1 MPDDVAITSVPLYTH
16 TDRIARG
23 LAARGIGPTDPITP
37 EDLYPFDQW
46 HYHGAAAVQDAA
58 ARLGLGPAS
67 RVLEIGSG
75 VGGPAR
81 CLAHTTGCQVTA
93 LELQPELNAIATDL
107 TRRCGLSGHI
117 THLCGDALQVPLPD
131 AAFDAV
137 VSWLA
142 ILHIPDRPRLCAH
155 IAGALHPG
163 GICTI
168 EDLTM
173 RAPFSAADLH
183 DLRRDVFGVS
193 VTSIDDYIADLRA
206 AGLIDIVAEDLTE
219 DWAPFAIGRWHAWRA
234 DRDIH
239 VRAQGEG
246 AYAAQERFYA
256 VIAQLYAS
264 GSLGGV
270 RLTARAPG

>member
-1 MPDDVAITSVPLYTH
+1 MPNDATITTVPLYTH
-16 TDRIARG
+16 TDRIACG

-37 EDLYPFDQW
+37 QDLYPLDQW
-46 HYHGAAAVQDAA
+46 HYHGATAVQDAA
-58 ARLGLGPAS
+58 TRLGLGPSS
-67 RVLEIGSG
+67 RVLEIGAG

-93 LELQPELNAIATDL
+93 LELQPELNAIGTDL
-107 TRRCGLSGHI
+107 TRRCGLAGQV
-117 THLCGDALQVPLPD
+117 THLCGDALQVELPA

-142 ILHIPDRPRLCAH
+142 ILHIPDRPRLCTRVAR
-155 IAGALHPG
+155 ALRPG
-163 GICTI
+163 GTCAI

-183 DLRRDVFGVS
+183 DLRQDVFGVS
-193 VTSIDDYIADLRA
+193 VTSIEDYAADLRA
-206 AGLIDIVAEDLTE
+206 AGLTDIVAEDVTA
-219 DWAPFAIGRWHAWRA
+219 DWAPFAIARWHAWRA
-234 DRDIH
+234 DRAAVVH
-239 VRAQGEG
+239 AQGEG

-270 RLTARAPG
+270 RLTARAPA